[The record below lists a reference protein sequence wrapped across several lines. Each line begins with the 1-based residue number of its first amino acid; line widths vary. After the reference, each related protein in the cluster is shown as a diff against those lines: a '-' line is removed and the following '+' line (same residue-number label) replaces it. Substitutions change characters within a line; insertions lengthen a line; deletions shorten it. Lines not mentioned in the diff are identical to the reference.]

1 MPSTV
6 LSQIEKTIS
15 QLSHDEQLW
24 LIEELAHYLREET
37 TKNEAAE
44 QAAFESQLVAMA
56 SDPEIRAELQE
67 IEREFVATETD
78 GLERC

>member
-24 LIEELAHYLREET
+24 LIEKLAHHLREET
-37 TKNEAAE
+37 TKNKAGK
-44 QAAFESQLVAMA
+44 QAAFEHQLVAMA
-56 SDPEIRAELQE
+56 SDSEIRAELQK
-67 IEREFVATETD
+67 IEREFVAMEID
-78 GLERC
+78 GLGRY

>member
-24 LIEELAHYLREET
+24 LIEKLAHHLREEAM
-37 TKNEAAE
+37 KNEAGE
-44 QAAFESQLVAMA
+44 QAAFERQLVAMA
-56 SDPEIRAELQE
+56 SGSEIRAELQK
-67 IEREFVATETD
+67 IEQEFVATETD
-78 GLERC
+78 GLGKY